1 MMVPIFYN
9 TGNSGTTLHIFYE
22 DGVGPLQPDPWK
34 VNSLVHIIKCNC
46 GSKSIRKT
54 PLELQ
59 EIIQKDNIYI
69 KKELATWKDYHRLC
83 IDCLKSACSKGYEIF
98 IPPLSLEE
106 EIISD
111 IIDRSFNNKRTKSPL
126 ISVIEEMFNI

>member
-1 MMVPIFYN
+1 MIAPIFYN
-9 TGNSGTTLHIFYE
+9 TGSSGTTLHIFYE

-83 IDCLKSACSKGYEIF
+83 SNCLSRACSKGYEIF